1 MRSSES
7 CKVAVLRK
15 SRKGYPCWTSFQE
28 WGNIFLKNH
37 VQTLIGPFFVNQDVA
52 YFQPKP
58 YPAILPPPLSPD
70 PSLEIREG
78 GWWSSRPLD
87 KGRGGQSP
95 PKNLFWPFRPHFGPK
110 IRGVGHFPG
119 STTASGGRVSS
130 NSEILTHPLSWEC
143 NKEISTL
150 HEPIFFVSKQ
160 SVIRKCLTKDRKLLF
175 ELFIIFFTSLCVC
188 LFVTKHSCMG
198 EKDKRLK
205 CHKFN
210 CLFFT

>member
-1 MRSSES
+1 MFPGWVLLLTLLVRFFPNQS

-119 STTASGGRVSS
+119 SPTASGGRVSS

-150 HEPIFFVSKQ
+150 HEPIFCFK
-160 SVIRKCLTKDRKLLF
+160 T
-175 ELFIIFFTSLCVC
+175 
-188 LFVTKHSCMG
+188 
-198 EKDKRLK
+198 K
-205 CHKFN
+205 CH
-210 CLFFT
+210 